1 MQKISTIIISVVL
14 VSFSS
19 FAQQKVDGEFG
30 KGINI
35 ITADSSFSMNFSA
48 RFQSLYMVDGIIN
61 NDNQISDGTS
71 QFLIRRSRLKF
82 GGHAYSPKV
91 KYKIELGL
99 SNRDISGAVSETK
112 DADRIIL
119 DAVLKYNFYKG
130 FSIWGGQTKLP
141 GNRERV
147 ISSGNLQFVDR
158 SLVNSKYTLDR
169 DMGIQLRHKHKIGK
183 MVLREAFS
191 LSQGEGRNITALN
204 IGGLDYTSR
213 LEILPFGTFAGKG
226 DYVGSDTKRESSP
239 KLAIG
244 VTYDFHDRAA
254 RQRGQQ
260 GSFIENTSGE
270 YVTSSLKTVFIDL
283 MFKYKGISV
292 MAEYAD
298 KNGDNSQA
306 LDSDGISQ
314 GYFYT
319 GTGLNLQ
326 AGYLFKSNWELAG
339 RYTNIQPETTTGK
352 TDIDQF
358 TFGTSKY
365 IVGHKLKVQSDLSY
379 TTEEGKDDKVMMR
392 LQFDIH
398 F

>member
-1 MQKISTIIISVVL
+1 MQKISTIIVSVFI

-19 FAQQKVDGEFG
+19 FSQQIVDGKFG

-99 SNRDISGAVSETK
+99 SNRDISGAISETK

-130 FSIWGGQTKLP
+130 FSVWGGQTKLP

-158 SLVNSKYTLDR
+158 SLLNSKYTLDR

-191 LSQGEGRNITALN
+191 LSQGEGRNVTVLN

-213 LEILPFGTFAGKG
+213 LEILPFGTFASKG
-226 DYVGSDTKRESSP
+226 DYVGSDTKRETSP
-239 KLAIG
+239 KLSVG

-260 GSFIENTSGE
+260 GSFIEGTNGE
-270 YVTSSLKTVFIDL
+270 YVTSSLETVFIDL

-298 KNGDNSQA
+298 KKGDNSQA
-306 LDSDGISQ
+306 LDNEGISQ

-319 GTGLNLQ
+319 GKGLNLQ

-339 RYTNIQPETTTGK
+339 RYTNIQPEATTGK
-352 TDIDQF
+352 TKIDQY

-379 TTEEGKDDKVMMR
+379 TKEEGKEDKVMMR

>member
-1 MQKISTIIISVVL
+1 MKKFISVIIFIIL
-14 VSFSS
+14 VSLSS
-19 FAQQKVDGEFG
+19 IAQQKVEGKFG
-30 KGINI
+30 KGISI
-35 ITADSSFSMNFSA
+35 VTADSSFSFNFAA
-48 RFQSLYMVDGIIN
+48 RFQSLYIADGIIN
-61 NDNQISDGTS
+61 GDNQISNGTS

-99 SNRDISGAVSETK
+99 SNRDISGALPETNNS
-112 DADRIIL
+112 DRIIL

-158 SLVNSKYTLDR
+158 SLVNSRFNIDR
-169 DMGIQLRHKHKIGK
+169 DMGVQLRHKHNIGK
-183 MVLREAFS
+183 MIIREAFS
-191 LSQGEGRNITALN
+191 VSQGEGRNITAKN

-213 LEILPFGTFAGKG
+213 IEILPFGAFTSKG
-226 DYVGSDTKRESSP
+226 DYVGSDTKREASP

-244 VTYDFHDRAA
+244 ATYDFHDRAA
-254 RQRGQQ
+254 RQRGQL
-260 GSFIENTSGE
+260 GSFIEGTNGE
-270 YVTSSLKTVFIDL
+270 YVTSSLETIFLDM
-283 MFKYKGISV
+283 MFKYRGFSV
-292 MAEYAD
+292 MTEYAD
-298 KNGDNSQA
+298 KKGDNSQA
-306 LDSDGISQ
+306 IDSEGISQ

-319 GTGLNLQ
+319 GKGLSIQ
-326 AGYLFKSNWELAG
+326 GGYLFKSNWELAG
-339 RYTNIQPETTTGK
+339 RYTNIQPEASTGK
-352 TDIDQF
+352 TVIDQY
-358 TFGTSKY
+358 TLGTSKY

-379 TTEEGKDDKVMMR
+379 TKEEGKDDKVMMR